1 MPNLKKLYRQSKS
14 RCCKCGC
21 SLETVPGFP
30 LGTMFVLDKS
40 GNYYCSNCDVI
51 FEDGDSR
58 IYDED

>member
-1 MPNLKKLYRQSKS
+1 
-14 RCCKCGC
+14 
-21 SLETVPGFP
+21 
-30 LGTMFVLDKS
+30 MFVLDKD